1 VHYVLKRAARGR
13 SLGLRTDGPATRHQ
27 TEEMHMN
34 LIRWEPFKEAD
45 DFFRNFAP
53 GMLGRWRLPAE
64 LQPKEFQWS
73 PAADIS
79 ETDKEYLV
87 KAELPGVKREDV
99 KVRLDNG
106 VLTIEGER
114 KLEKED
120 KNEKSHRVERFHG
133 TFCRSFSLPEDAD
146 VAQVSA
152 DSKDGVLSVH
162 IPKVKTETKPKSVEI
177 KVQ

>member
-1 VHYVLKRAARGR
+1 
-13 SLGLRTDGPATRHQ
+13 
-27 TEEMHMN
+27 MN
-34 LIRWEPFKEAD
+34 LTRWEPFKEAD

-53 GMLGRWRLPAE
+53 GFPGRWRLPAE
-64 LQPKEFQWS
+64 LGTRELEWS

-99 KVRLDNG
+99 KVTLEDG

-120 KNEKSHRVERFHG
+120 KNEKTHRIERFHG
-133 TFCRSFSLPEDAD
+133 SFSRSFTLPENADAAA
-146 VAQVSA
+146 VRA
-152 DSKDGVLSVH
+152 DSKDGVLNVH
-162 IPKVKTETKPKSVEI
+162 IPKTQVE
-177 KVQ
+177 KKARTVQIQVQ